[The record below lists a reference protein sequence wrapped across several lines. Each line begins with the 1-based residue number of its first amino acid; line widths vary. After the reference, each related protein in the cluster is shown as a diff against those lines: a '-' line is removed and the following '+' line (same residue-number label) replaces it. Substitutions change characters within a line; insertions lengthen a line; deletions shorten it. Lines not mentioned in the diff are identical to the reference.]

1 MAKGGQKNFISSVKR
16 YISKNYRGWLY
27 VSPVVLGVLI
37 FTLYPMIS
45 SLYDS
50 FFSYN
55 VLKPR
60 VWNNFKN
67 YIYPFTR
74 DWEKFSKSLEVTG
87 IYTVVH
93 VTLSVTLSFA
103 LALMLNRKLKGIKII
118 RTLFYLPVMI
128 PVVISGLMWRN
139 VLDVEYGFLNSFL
152 TQKLHFEPLTLLSSP
167 KTSLVT
173 VISLNFFSLGSSLLL
188 WLSSMKGISAE
199 LYEYADIEGANVW
212 TKIFKITVPMCSPM
226 IFYNLIMGII
236 TSLQTFNSVYVLTNG
251 TAGPKDSLLFFV
263 TNIYVTAFG
272 KTPQIG
278 YASALSWILFVIIG
292 LLTTVVFKT
301 SRWVFYNEEA

>member
-1 MAKGGQKNFISSVKR
+1 MSKNGRGRILPSIKK
-16 YISKNYRGWLY
+16 YILRNYRGWLY
-27 VSPVVLGVLI
+27 VFPVVLGVLI

-45 SLYDS
+45 SLYDR
-50 FFSYN
+50 FFKYN

-60 VWNNFKN
+60 QWNNFKN

-74 DWEKFSKSLEVTG
+74 DRENFFGSLKVTG
-87 IYTVVH
+87 IYTVIH
-93 VTLSVTLSFA
+93 VTLSVVLSFA
-103 LALMLNRKLKGIKII
+103 LALLLNRDLKGIKLI

-152 TQKLHFEPLTLLSSP
+152 TQKLGWKALTLLSSP
-167 KTSLVT
+167 KTALAT
-173 VISLNFFSLGSSLLL
+173 VILLNFWSLGSTMLL
-188 WLSSMKGISAE
+188 WLSSMKGISRE
-199 LYEYADIEGANVW
+199 LYEYAEIEGAGIWRQV
-212 TKIFKITVPMCSPM
+212 FSITVPMCSPM

-236 TSLQTFNSVYVLTNG
+236 TSLQTFNSVFVLTNG
-251 TAGPKDSLLFFV
+251 TAGPKNSLLFFV
-263 TNIYVTAFG
+263 TNIYNTAFG

-278 YASALSWILFVIIG
+278 YASALSWILFAIIG
-292 LLTTVVFKT
+292 LLTLLMFRT